1 MAQCK
6 KCKQFMS
13 VTKDDGNIM
22 KCKGCEAVFHK
33 KCGAMNKQ
41 FVQTEICE
49 DCQKQKTAAMQKNKN
64 SPKPHEGETKLQFN
78 VAETSGE
85 KVLAEVNKKLEV
97 LYNVNK
103 KVEELSNAVDF
114 YADMYE
120 KLMAFK
126 DESQKK
132 YKSLEQKCLYLEK
145 YNKALE
151 ERIQDLEQ
159 SDKAKN
165 IEIHGLEMQ
174 ANENTTKVI
183 RTLAENLNLDPND
196 IDDAQRVGVQKP
208 DDTKPKIVLVTLRT
222 KSARHSWMA
231 ARKYNKITNKKIYSN
246 GNDERIFINEDL
258 PKYKRQLLW
267 TVRNKLK
274 PKGFQYIWVQNGNIL
289 VKKNSEERKIYNIK
303 SENDLAKFDETE
315 DRQNTR

>member
-1 MAQCK
+1 
-6 KCKQFMS
+6 
-13 VTKDDGNIM
+13 
-22 KCKGCEAVFHK
+22 
-33 KCGAMNKQ
+33 MNKL
-41 FVQTEICE
+41 FVQTEFCE
-49 DCQKQKTAAMQKNKN
+49 DCQKQKTAAIPKDKN
-64 SPKPHEGETKLQFN
+64 SPKTQEGKAKLQFN

-85 KVLAEVNKKLEV
+85 KALAEVNKKLQV
-97 LYNVNK
+97 LYNVNE
-103 KVEELSNAVDF
+103 KVGELSKAVEF
-114 YADMYE
+114 YADMYQ
-120 KLMAFK
+120 KLIEFK

-132 YKSLEQKCLYLEK
+132 YKALEQKCVYLEK

-159 SDKAKN
+159 SDKSKN

-174 ANENTTKVI
+174 SNENTAKVI
-183 RTLAENLNLDPND
+183 MTLAENLNLDPND

-222 KSARHSWMA
+222 RSARNRWMT
-231 ARKYNKITNKKIYSN
+231 ARKENKITNNKIYSN

-274 PKGFQYIWVQNGNIL
+274 QKGFQYIWVQNGNIL
-289 VKKNSEERKIYNIK
+289 VKKNEPTYNIIGD
-303 SENDLAKFDETE
+303 ENPKMIWLSLT
-315 DRQNTR
+315 